1 MGSDKVNTIKNARSF
16 KAGYEYLLAYKLTV
30 PIYDYTIERST
41 VAIKINKLI
50 KNIKNIILTMRK
62 QCQALLIS
70 RISHIFHITRI
81 SLPRWR
87 HKLSSR
93 DFKFLY
99 YPLISFKMMLVDCNY

>member
-1 MGSDKVNTIKNARSF
+1 MGSDKVNTIKNARSY

-30 PIYDYTIERST
+30 PICDYTIEMCT

-50 KNIKNIILTMRK
+50 KNIKNIILTMSK
-62 QCQALLIS
+62 QCQTLLVS
-70 RISHIFHITRI
+70 
-81 SLPRWR
+81 PRWR

-99 YPLISFKMMLVDCNY
+99 YPLISFKMMFVDCNY